1 MNNIDYQRRKELFQ
15 NLELIQ
21 NELEQYQD
29 DYDTKN
35 ELQEEEHCLVDKLKE
50 LGFKNLEY
58 WGGRV
63 FD

>member
-1 MNNIDYQRRKELFQ
+1 MSNINYRRRKELFQ

-21 NELEQYQD
+21 NELEKYQD
-29 DYDTKN
+29 DYDTRN
-35 ELQEEEHCLVDKLKE
+35 ELEEEEHCLIDKLKE